1 MLDPD
6 PAGSKALG
14 SGLVP
19 DPAGSK
25 NSGFGAPLVK
35 TDTNPSGSR
44 YLGNSKNFS
53 ILNEIVHGQN
63 DFSHAPKSTL

>member
-19 DPAGSK
+19 DPAGS
-25 NSGFGAPLVK
+25 GFGAPLVK
-35 TDTNPSGSR
+35 TDTNPSGSC